1 MEVIDDAAEAA
12 LVQGSN
18 VAVPSCTQQGEAQ
31 RSRDLWVHSLDAVQ
45 QAGQLEVGT
54 NILGRHL
61 RSARV
66 HVSFRVPG
74 CRGCSQSHYRPAG
87 WRPGGVAVKVRQT
100 AEMRLGLISTDPR
113 KGTLLGMGTVV
124 DALQIGVLV
133 LIQIALVVA
142 LVIVWRD
149 DRNMDGRWL

>member
-1 MEVIDDAAEAA
+1 
-12 LVQGSN
+12 
-18 VAVPSCTQQGEAQ
+18 
-31 RSRDLWVHSLDAVQ
+31 
-45 QAGQLEVGT
+45 
-54 NILGRHL
+54 
-61 RSARV
+61 
-66 HVSFRVPG
+66 
-74 CRGCSQSHYRPAG
+74 
-87 WRPGGVAVKVRQT
+87 
-100 AEMRLGLISTDPR
+100 MRLGLISTDPR